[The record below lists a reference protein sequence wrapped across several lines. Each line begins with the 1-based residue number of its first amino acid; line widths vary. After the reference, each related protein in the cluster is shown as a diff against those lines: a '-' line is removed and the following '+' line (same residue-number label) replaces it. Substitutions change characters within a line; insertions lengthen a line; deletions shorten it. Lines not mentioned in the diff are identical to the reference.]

1 MRDLSNRLSMLVC
14 CFNLSCLPGGAHKI
28 APRGAAD
35 LRACAE
41 SCWSR
46 CIVCPRLSARHIAH
60 GDGGKRGSHGAA
72 GQHPYSTS
80 SAPHTALALAVLL
93 HPSATD
99 ARVLAQIMMPTE
111 SLATPQWRCYS
122 ILTTPPMHLT
132 PLTEARHTFALT
144 FHLPARRRRL
154 AHQERVQSTSSS
166 CARSQKSC
174 SASACYS
181 SCTDASI
188 ARRRASR
195 CTLGGDG
202 PSGPRTHDG
211 DGMGV

>member
-1 MRDLSNRLSMLVC
+1 MLVC

-93 HPSATD
+93 HPGAAD
-99 ARVLAQIMMPTE
+99 ARVLARVMMPAE
-111 SLATPQWRCYS
+111 LLATPQRRCYS
-122 ILTTPPMHLT
+122 ILTTPSEAPYTAHQGASYLRTDLPSPSAAAASGPPGTCSIDIFELCSLPEELLRLCLLLVLHGCQHRSQASLT
-132 PLTEARHTFALT
+132 VHPG
-144 FHLPARRRRL
+144 RRRTLRT
-154 AHQERVQSTSSS
+154 AH
-166 CARSQKSC
+166 A
-174 SASACYS
+174 
-181 SCTDASI
+181 
-188 ARRRASR
+188 
-195 CTLGGDG
+195 
-202 PSGPRTHDG
+202 
-211 DGMGV
+211 